1 MMRPSRSSRPCA
13 AAAIALWICAGCGT
27 PGPAKP
33 PGGGPVAPQAAD
45 AGGGDAGGGGGG
57 GAGAVPLDRD
67 YGRLADRAVAMY
79 EAVAEAFR
87 AAGKDCPKATARVG
101 ELTAAYRDVVSAN
114 GKVLREGRARELK
127 QALAKHGDRFD
138 AAAKAIIESET
149 MATCTEDPAFTKA
162 FDDLVG
168 APP

>member
-1 MMRPSRSSRPCA
+1 MSRPCA
-13 AAAIALWICAGCGT
+13 VVIALWLCAGCGN

-33 PGGGPVAPQAAD
+33 PGGGPVLPQAAD
-45 AGGGDAGGGGGG
+45 AGVGDGGDGG
-57 GAGAVPLDRD
+57 GAGPLDRD

-87 AAGKDCPKATARVG
+87 AAGKDCPKATAKVG
-101 ELTAAYRDVVSAN
+101 ELAAAYRDVVSAN
-114 GKVLREGRARELK
+114 ARVLREGRARELK

-149 MATCTEDPAFTKA
+149 MARCSEDPAFTKA